1 MKAKITILFNLFFI
15 FNFSQT
21 DFQIQKLE
29 DFTKIYSV
37 ARHFHPSDESA
48 KLDWDL
54 FTVFAV
60 EEVLKTKNQNEF
72 ETAIKN
78 LFLPI
83 VPSMTF
89 NNKIYD
95 WDTKNA
101 EPVFWI
107 NKGLGS
113 NTLSKTYG
121 RQIYNRDNIPEFI
134 EKDLGRVD
142 FPKTSYTL
150 KFSDKFSVTIPL
162 IVYKKNGKT
171 FPTGD
176 LEIYPKFMNQNFN
189 QNVALSNVIIA
200 WSGLRHFYPYQD
212 EKKVDWNSILR
223 RALSEAYNNKTEYEN
238 FNTLRR
244 FLHNFNDGHMSVAY
258 NPYFAENTF
267 APGINLKYL
276 RITKEVVVSDILDD
290 KTGLKKGDIIKRI
303 NGKDAMLVVDSLNQY
318 QSGSE
323 HFNIYKS
330 VKQILKGKE
339 NSLLELETSNAQF
352 KLVRNININKNYNFF
367 NKINLLEIE
376 KLSDSIL
383 YINLDNLTD
392 KTAKENLELINSY
405 KKIILDLRGYPRKK
419 GDKVLMEEFFWDRNH
434 AKFFSFPM
442 VENPFYENVKYTER
456 RGWKQS
462 KKQELD
468 ATIVLLIDER
478 CASYPESVSKYL
490 KANDFVTIMGRP
502 TAGANGD
509 RNDILLL
516 NGLKYSFTGMKVRN
530 ADNSIFFG
538 IGAIPDIIIE
548 ESMDDIKQGSDT
560 FIKEAVNYLKRK

>member
-1 MKAKITILFNLFFI
+1 MKAKFIILFSLFFI
-15 FNFSQT
+15 LSFSQS
-21 DFQIQKLE
+21 DFQIQKLQ

-54 FTVFAV
+54 FTVYAV
-60 EEVLKTKNQNEF
+60 EKVLKTKNQTEF
-72 ETAIKN
+72 EIIIKD

-89 NNKIYD
+89 GNKIYE

-113 NTLSKTYG
+113 NSINKSYG
-121 RQIYNRDNIPEFI
+121 RQLYKADSVAKLEGSAKIIN
-134 EKDLGRVD
+134 
-142 FPKTSYTL
+142 FPKNSYTL
-150 KFSDKFSVTIPL
+150 KLSGNFSVTIPQ
-162 IVYKKNGKT
+162 IVYRKNGKT
-171 FPTGD
+171 FPAGD
-176 LEIYPKFMNQNFN
+176 LEIFPKFVYHNFN
-189 QNVALSNVIIA
+189 QSVALSNLIIA

-212 EKKVDWNSILR
+212 EKKLDWDSILR
-223 RALSEAYNNKTEYEN
+223 RTLSEAYNNKTEYEN

-244 FLHNFNDGHMSVAY
+244 FLHNFEDGHMSVAY

-276 RITKEVVVSDILDD
+276 RKTKEIVVSNILGENTELKRGDVITK
-290 KTGLKKGDIIKRI
+290 I
-303 NGKDAMLVVDSLNQY
+303 NGKDVKFVLDSLNQY
-318 QSGSE
+318 QSGAE

-339 NSLLELETSNAQF
+339 NSLLELETAKAKF
-352 KLVRNININKNYNFF
+352 KLVRNININKNFNFF

-392 KTAKENLELINSY
+392 KTAKENLELVKSY

-434 AKFFSFPM
+434 AKFFSFPI
-442 VENPFYENVKYTER
+442 VENPFYENVHYTEPS
-456 RGWKQS
+456 GWKQS
-462 KKQELD
+462 KKQELS
-468 ATIVLLIDER
+468 AKIVLLVDER
-478 CASYPESVSKYL
+478 CASYPESVTKYL
-490 KANDFVTIMGRP
+490 KANGFVTVMGRP
-502 TAGANGD
+502 TAGANGN

-516 NGLKYSFTGMKVRN
+516 NGLKYSFTGLKVRN
-530 ADNSIFFG
+530 ANNSIFFG
-538 IGAIPDIIIE
+538 VGAIPDVMIE
-548 ESMDDIKQGSDT
+548 ENIDDIKKGKDT
-560 FIKEAVNYLKRK
+560 FIKKAVEYLNKK